1 LSGALA
7 LLRRRPQFRAFWA
20 AIGLSYAGSGAA
32 TTALT
37 LYVQQTRGTGTAV
50 AAFLIA
56 SQVPRLLGPLA
67 GGIADR
73 TDLRTLLIGCDVGQA
88 VVFAAIATL
97 PAFGLLIALTA
108 LTTVLQT
115 SYGPAR
121 TAMIPNLVEPEELI
135 EANALLGTAT
145 NLYVAVGPLVG
156 GLLFAAIGPAAAL
169 LVNTATFL
177 GSAALTARVPAARP
191 AAGTEHEPLLAAT
204 RTAARFIWHDTIMRT
219 VTISI
224 CLLVAFLAVDNV
236 ALVFLV
242 RETLGGSAF
251 AYGLIEAVFGLGMMA
266 GSFWILRGSG
276 GGWAAPRLYLL
287 ACGLSSGASVG
298 SGVAPSLGVLAPVEA
313 VAGSGNGIEIV
324 ASETII
330 QQQVPRGLIGRV
342 YGFTSSFT
350 SLGVGI
356 AMAGGGLLVD
366 ATSPRATFLIAGA
379 GGLLVTLAIAP
390 IMLRARSSVP
400 AEARST

>member
-7 LLRRRPQFRAFWA
+7 LLRRRPRFRSLWA
-20 AIGLSYAGSGAA
+20 AIALSYAGSGAA

-56 SQVPRLLGPLA
+56 SQLPRLLGPLA

-73 TDLRTLLIGCDVGQA
+73 VDLRTMMIGCDLGQA
-88 VVFAAIATL
+88 AVFVAIATL
-97 PAFGLLIALTA
+97 PSFGVLIALSA

-121 TAMIPNLVEPEELI
+121 TAMVPNLVAEDELI
-135 EANALLGTAT
+135 TANALLGTAT

-156 GLLFAAIGPAAAL
+156 GLLFAAVGPAAAL
-169 LVNTATFL
+169 AVNAATYL
-177 GSAALTARVPAARP
+177 GSAAFTFKLPATPPP
-191 AAGTEHEPLLAAT
+191 AETEHESLMAAT
-204 RTAARFIWHDTIMRT
+204 ATGARFIWADPVLRA
-219 VTISI
+219 VTLSI
-224 CLLVAFLAVDNV
+224 CALLAFLSVDNV
-236 ALVFLV
+236 AAVFLV

-251 AYGLIEAVFGLGMMA
+251 VYGLIEAVFGVGMLA

-276 GGWAAPRLYLL
+276 GGWAASRLYLL
-287 ACGLSSGASVG
+287 SCGISSLASAG
-298 SGVAPSLGVLAPVEA
+298 SGLAPSLAVLAPVQA

-330 QQQVPRGLIGRV
+330 QQRVPRGMIGRV
-342 YGFTSSFT
+342 YGFTSSAT
-350 SLGVGI
+350 SLGLGI
-356 AMAGGGLLVD
+356 AMALGGLLVD
-366 ATSPRATFLIAGA
+366 ATSPRATFLIAA
-379 GGLLVTLAIAP
+379 VGGLLVTVVVAP
-390 IMLRARSSVP
+390 TLLRAP
-400 AEARST
+400 APPR